1 MKKTSIITLTTDF
14 GLTDPYVGM
23 MKGAILSINP
33 EARIIDISHMVKV
46 GDISH
51 AAGLIKETF
60 KFFPKGTIHVVVV
73 DPGVGGDRRP
83 ILIKT
88 ENYFFIGPD
97 NGLFWPIV
105 SSTKHAEIIHL
116 TEKSYFLPH
125 ISRTFHGRDIFSPV
139 AAHLSLGI
147 DPFKMGRAITDP
159 VKLDLPVPQQNGG
172 ILSGQV
178 IRVDNFG
185 NMITNI
191 RTQDID
197 QISGKSGIGI
207 RVGGLEINGIHETYT
222 DEKEGELMAL
232 IGSSEYL
239 EIAINLGRACDR
251 FGGGS
256 ENLIGMEVEIISGL
270 K

>member
-1 MKKTSIITLTTDF
+1 MATPPIITLTTDF

-23 MKGAILSINP
+23 MKGVILSVNP
-33 EARIIDISHMVKV
+33 ETRIVDISHQVNA

-60 KFFPKGTIHVVVV
+60 RFFPKGTIHVVVV

-88 ENYFFIGPD
+88 KDFFFIGPD
-97 NGLFWPIV
+97 NGLFWPII
-105 SSTKHAEIIHL
+105 SSYGHVEIIHL
-116 TEKSYFLPH
+116 TEKVYFLPH

-147 DPFKMGRAITDP
+147 DPFKMGSAIADP
-159 VKLDLPVPQQNGG
+159 EKLNLQVPQQNEGT
-172 ILSGQV
+172 LSGQV

-191 RTQDID
+191 HTQDIE
-197 QISGKSGIGI
+197 QISGKSAVII
-207 RVGGLEINGIHETYT
+207 KVGELEINGMHETYT

-239 EIAINLGRACDR
+239 EIAINLERACDR
-251 FGGGS
+251 FGGNS
-256 ENLIGMEVEIISGL
+256 ENLIGMKVDMEKG

>member
-1 MKKTSIITLTTDF
+1 MKSPCIITLTTDF
-14 GLTDPYVGM
+14 GLIDPYVGM
-23 MKGAILSINP
+23 MKGVILSVNP
-33 EARIIDISHMVKV
+33 EARMVDISHQVNA

-51 AAGLIKETF
+51 AAGLIKEAC
-60 KFFPKGTIHVVVV
+60 KFFPKGTIHVVVI

-88 ENYFFIGPD
+88 EDYFFIGPD
-97 NGLFWPIV
+97 NGLFWPII
-105 SSTKHAEIIHL
+105 SSYEHVEIIYL
-116 TEKSYFLPH
+116 TEEAYFLPH

-147 DPFKMGRAITDP
+147 DPFKMGSAIADP
-159 VKLDLPVPQQNGG
+159 VKLNLPVPQQNRG
-172 ILSGQV
+172 ILTGQV

-191 RTQDID
+191 RRQDIEH
-197 QISGKSGIGI
+197 ISEKSGVVI
-207 RVGGLEINGIHETYT
+207 RVGDLEIKDIHETYA
-222 DEKEGELMAL
+222 DKNEGEVLAL

-239 EIAINLGRACDR
+239 EIAVNLGSACDR
-251 FGGGS
+251 LGS
-256 ENLIGMEVEIISGL
+256 DSEKLIGMEVGVEIW